1 MKDIEIFD
9 KDGKALHIADV
20 IARFLEQKAN
30 ENAVRTNNVAIYYRD
45 RTTIQVAKVSAN
57 TGECCGNIEYCSSNG
72 L

>member
-1 MKDIEIFD
+1 MKELEIFD
-9 KDGKALHIADV
+9 KNGKALHIVDV

-30 ENAVRTNNVAIYYRD
+30 ENAVRTENVAIYYRD
-45 RTTIQVAKVSAN
+45 SKTIQVAKVSAN